1 VFLLGLIAVMGIGAQ
16 SALNLINASVA
27 DTYPVHLRANGV
39 GRLGAVAAPQ
49 LGGWI
54 LAAGLGPKAVF
65 LTFFC
70 SAILSAA
77 ILAVIIVKT
86 RPRAQLTA
94 APTYAPA

>member
-27 DTYPVHLRANGV
+27 DTALGWSNGV